1 MVNQETLIL
10 MGQDQVRL
18 QSAGRGIADLTP
30 QDVTLGKAEKWR
42 FQKRGMKGRVTQM
55 DRQTEGRTGGAKGVG
70 REVGLER

>member
-1 MVNQETLIL
+1 

-30 QDVTLGKAEKWR
+30 QDVTLGKAEKWW

-55 DRQTEGRTGGAKGVG
+55 DRQTEGRTGGTKGVG
-70 REVGLER
+70 REAGLER